1 MRDFVALLRNNRNY
15 RYLWFGQ
22 IISELGDHFNTI
34 AVFHLALELTG
45 SGLVVSGVMLS
56 RALAMV
62 SAGPLAG
69 IALDRTDRRHLMI
82 LSDLF
87 RAIVAAL
94 FILCLVYRTTWSLY
108 ALSAMLMFASPF
120 FTSGRASILPV
131 IASRQ
136 ELHTANA
143 LTQTTQWTALTLGT
157 LLGGTS
163 VMGFG
168 YHAAFS
174 FNALSFVIS
183 AACIARLQVAG
194 GFRPARRDLSEDRVL
209 RPWREY
215 SEGLRYMKSVPLLL
229 ALGLLHVGWASGGG
243 AAQILFSL
251 FGEKVFLLGAAGT
264 GFIWSSAG
272 LGLLAGAPIAHWLG
286 PRLKFQAYLWIVAG
300 CYLVHGITYAAFSQM
315 PTLGWACFF
324 IGLSRT
330 AVAITS
336 VLNMSQLLRHVA
348 DTYRGRVFSTI
359 ESMNWGT
366 MMFSMT
372 AAGVASDYYS
382 PREIGLVA
390 GLLSGSTA
398 FFWAWAVWR
407 GKIPEPPEIG
417 IAPKE
422 VEVHGDPTG

>member
-1 MRDFVALLRNNRNY
+1 MRDFVALLRTNRSY

-22 IISELGDHFNTI
+22 VISELGDHFNTI

-56 RALAMV
+56 RALAVV

-87 RAIVAAL
+87 RAVAAAM

-157 LLGGTS
+157 LLGGSS

-168 YHAAFS
+168 YEAAFLS
-174 FNALSFVIS
+174 NALSFIIS
-183 AACIARLQVAG
+183 AACISRLEAPR
-194 GFRPARRDLSEDRVL
+194 GFRPERSDLSEDRVL
-209 RPWREY
+209 RPWHEY
-215 SEGLRYMKSVPLLL
+215 SEGLRYMRSGPLLF

-251 FGEKVFLLGAAGT
+251 FGEKVFNLGAAGT

-272 LGLLAGAPIAHWLG
+272 LGLLAGAPAAHWLER
-286 PRLKFQAYLWIVAG
+286 RLTFRAYLWTVSI
-300 CYLVHGITYAAFSQM
+300 CYLIHGAAYAAFSQM
-315 PTLGWACFF
+315 PTLGGACVF
-324 IGLSRT
+324 IGLSRA

-348 DTYRGRVFSTI
+348 DAYRGRVFSTI

-372 AAGVASDYYS
+372 AAGVASDHYS
-382 PREIGLVA
+382 PRTIGFVA

-407 GKIPEPPEIG
+407 GKIPEPPQIG
-417 IAPKE
+417 VGPQE